1 MTCDCFALLIMCSGG
16 FQLQLEYDSDQ
27 EKHSRRKK
35 DHDDSD
41 ASNEDDDDDDD
52 DRPKK
57 RGRPRS
63 SVREKLRGFA
73 DSELRRFIKS
83 YKKFAHPLT
92 RSASTRLDDILL
104 KYTQPQYLAVQCLEF
119 ASNTFCIFNFWKHFF
134 CKSRVLTVMKF
145 IVENLNLF

>member
-1 MTCDCFALLIMCSGG
+1 MFFFYSMHCLFV
-16 FQLQLEYDSDQ
+16 FQLQLEYDSDR

-41 ASNEDDDDDDD
+41 ASNEDEDDEDD

-63 SVREKLRGFA
+63 SVREKLRGFT

-92 RSASTRLDDILL
+92 RLVNKADALFGETATFSICLFRVGIRYSCIL
-104 KYTQPQYLAVQCLEF
+104 T
-119 ASNTFCIFNFWKHFF
+119 
-134 CKSRVLTVMKF
+134 
-145 IVENLNLF
+145 

>member
-1 MTCDCFALLIMCSGG
+1 MIAQTDH
-16 FQLQLEYDSDQ
+16 FQLQLEYDSDR
-27 EKHSRRKK
+27 EKHSKRKK

-41 ASNEDDDDDDD
+41 ASNEEDEDEDD

-63 SVREKLRGFA
+63 SVREKLRGFT

-92 RSASTRLDDILL
+92 RSVSANRSGAILM
-104 KYTQPQYLAVQCLEF
+104 KYVELLHLAFAYLE
-119 ASNTFCIFNFWKHFF
+119 
-134 CKSRVLTVMKF
+134 
-145 IVENLNLF
+145 